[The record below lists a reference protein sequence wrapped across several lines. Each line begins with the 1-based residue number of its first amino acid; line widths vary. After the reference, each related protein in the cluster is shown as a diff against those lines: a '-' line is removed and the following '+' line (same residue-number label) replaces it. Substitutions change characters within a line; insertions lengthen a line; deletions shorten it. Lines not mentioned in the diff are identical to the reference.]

1 MENDINME
9 NLDREKQK
17 DIIESLHYRKR
28 EEGFDYCFIGYSSW
42 EELKDEKFHKLRLK
56 YIEAQKEL
64 DNYIEELF
72 DSIEE

>member
-1 MENDINME
+1 ME
-9 NLDREKQK
+9 NLDREEQK
-17 DIIESLHYRKR
+17 DIIESLHYRKSA
-28 EEGFDYCFIGYSSW
+28 EGLDYCFIGYSSW